1 MVYVFLLFGFLLLVK
16 GADYFVDGS
25 SSIARSLRIPS
36 LLIGLTIVA
45 FGTSAPEAA
54 VSVTASIEGQNGI
67 ALGNIIG
74 SNIFNLLCVVGM
86 SAFIKPLSVKK
97 SILLKEFPFLILSS
111 VLLLILCNDFVFQ
124 NSQNSILSLSDGL
137 VFLMFFGIFIYYL
150 VEVSINSRN
159 KNRSLIT
166 NTNIELSNDDL
177 TYTESNISLSKSIVL
192 SIIGILGIIIGGK
205 LVVDCSSNIALSF
218 GVSQKMIGLTIVS
231 IGTSLPEF
239 ITSVVAASKGES
251 DIALGNV
258 IGSNIFNILFILGV
272 SSLITPISVDP
283 SLFLDILIM
292 IVVTIVAY
300 IFAIRK
306 KDISKFEGIVLIG
319 SYILYMIYVVLKN

>member
-111 VLLLILCNDFVFQ
+111 VLLLILCNDFVF
-124 NSQNSILSLSDGL
+124 QNSILSLSDGL

-283 SLFLDILIM
+283 SLFLDICIM
-292 IVVTIVAY
+292 IIVTIVAY

-319 SYILYMIYVVLKN
+319 SYILYMVYVVLKN

>member
-111 VLLLILCNDFVFQ
+111 VSLLILCNDFVFQ

-159 KNRSLIT
+159 KNRNLIT
-166 NTNIELSNDDL
+166 NTNIELSNDDS

-218 GVSQKMIGLTIVS
+218 GVSQKMVGLTIVS

-272 SSLITPISVDP
+272 SSLITPVSVDP
-283 SLFLDILIM
+283 SLFIDILIM
-292 IVVTIVAY
+292 IVVTVIAY

>member
-166 NTNIELSNDDL
+166 NTNIELS
-177 TYTESNISLSKSIVL
+177 S
-192 SIIGILGIIIGGK
+192 
-205 LVVDCSSNIALSF
+205 
-218 GVSQKMIGLTIVS
+218 
-231 IGTSLPEF
+231 
-239 ITSVVAASKGES
+239 
-251 DIALGNV
+251 
-258 IGSNIFNILFILGV
+258 
-272 SSLITPISVDP
+272 
-283 SLFLDILIM
+283 
-292 IVVTIVAY
+292 
-300 IFAIRK
+300 
-306 KDISKFEGIVLIG
+306 
-319 SYILYMIYVVLKN
+319 